1 MLSSKISPN
10 IDHVEFKPA
19 PFGAGNRDF
28 LGRISFLL
36 NGFIQ
41 FRRLPVFRDGD
52 GLRIDLAGIDPT
64 ATGLPMVREDL
75 RRAIERC
82 LAEQMGDLIHDPA

>member
-1 MLSSKISPN
+1 MLNSKISPN
-10 IDHVEFKPA
+10 ISCVEFIPT
-19 PFGAGNRDF
+19 PSGDF

-41 FRRLPVFRDGD
+41 FQRLPVFHDGD
-52 GLRIDLAGIDPT
+52 GFRLDFTGVDPT
-64 ATGLPMVREDL
+64 GSGLPLIRDDL
-75 RRAIERC
+75 RQAIERC